1 MIRRLSGAAFRLF
14 LILAAVIVPL
24 SIGFVRF
31 ADSLPKP
38 IDDPTITDAIVVLTG
53 GSDRI
58 STGIALL
65 EAGKA
70 QRLFVSGVNN
80 RVDITALL
88 KVSRTTGA
96 PPPAD
101 LASRIDLGHTAG
113 DTFGNAEETADWMH
127 EHQYKTMRLVTA
139 DYHMRRALIEFRMAA
154 PDIEILPNPV
164 HPAVGGDAAWWQNQQ
179 TLGLLAGEYGKYLIV
194 RWRYLISRMTSA

>member
-1 MIRRLSGAAFRLF
+1 MIRRFVGTAFRLF
-14 LILAAVIVPL
+14 LVLAAVFAPL

-31 ADSLPKP
+31 ADSLPP
-38 IDDPTITDAIVVLTG
+38 PTDDPTITDAIVVLTG
-53 GSDRI
+53 GGDRI

-80 RVDITALL
+80 RVDIAALL
-88 KVSRTTGA
+88 KVGRTAGA
-96 PPPAD
+96 PPSPD

-113 DTFGNAEETADWMH
+113 DTFGNAEETADWMQ
-127 EHQYKTMRLVTA
+127 EHRYKTMRLVTA

-164 HPAVGGDAAWWQNQQ
+164 HPAMGDDAAWWRSRAKF
-179 TLGLLAGEYGKYLIV
+179 GLLSGEYGKYLIV